1 MIDIRVGLI
10 GLTGA
15 IGWIGLTVYDNR
27 HIKMKIRI
35 YGNKVYTHFRGL
47 CISEDDIECK
57 SFTVNSFD
65 SLVVSGNKY
74 YLQYLDHCTY
84 RTANK

>member
-15 IGWIGLTVYDNR
+15 IGWIGLTVYDDR
-27 HIKMKIRI
+27 HIKIKIRI
-35 YGNKVYTHFRGL
+35 YGNKVYTHFCVL
-47 CISEDDIECK
+47 CMSEDDMECK

-65 SLVVSGNKY
+65 SLVVSENKY
-74 YLQYLDHCTY
+74 
-84 RTANK
+84 